1 MKKTILSALICSSF
15 FIVNSTSSFGADQ
28 QNDTSKDIAA
38 IQKTVVLQQQKISD
52 IQSSNEKLL
61 SALEKQGADYKAESK
76 ERFEQLSELKTA
88 LEDVN
93 TKLDDTNQSITTLEN
108 TTKASEQNLKKDVDS
123 LSADT
128 AEKTSNLDNKFT
140 NHSLLGLLGLLC
152 LLGILGGVYW
162 YLRKQHN
169 QENVGLVNKVQSALE
184 GVKKAEEN
192 IVQSDAQLI
201 TQLHEVLAQVKLEHA
216 HLAETAALTASTHL
230 VSDSEDNIDHGLAIK
245 LADEIHRM
253 RRRIAALPENTK
265 GLKSLSKSLERLE
278 EELEGNGYEI
288 IDYMGMNYTEGMT
301 VKARFIPSDELDED
315 ESIITRVV
323 YPQVNFNDKLIQQ
336 ADVEVS
342 VG

>member
-15 FIVNSTSSFGADQ
+15 FVVNSTSSFGAIQ
-28 QNDTSKDIAA
+28 QSMTTEDIVA
-38 IQKTVVLQQQKISD
+38 IQETIVLQQQKISD

-61 SALEKQGADYKAESK
+61 STLEKQGAEYKAESK
-76 ERFEQLSELKTA
+76 ERLEQLSELKVA
-88 LEDVN
+88 VEDVN
-93 TKLDDTNQSITTLEN
+93 TRLDDTNQSIYALEN
-108 TTKASEQNLKKDVDS
+108 TTKISEQNLKKDIDS
-123 LSADT
+123 LGADT
-128 AEKTSNLDNKFT
+128 VERTSDLDDKLT
-140 NHSLLGLLGLLC
+140 NNSLLGLSGLLG
-152 LLGILGGVYW
+152 LLGILGGSYW

-278 EELEGNGYEI
+278 EELKDNGYEI

-301 VKARFIPSDELDED
+301 VKARFIPSDELNED

-323 YPQVNFNDKLIQQ
+323 YPQVNFNDKLIQK

>member
-1 MKKTILSALICSSF
+1 M
-15 FIVNSTSSFGADQ
+15 
-28 QNDTSKDIAA
+28 
-38 IQKTVVLQQQKISD
+38 
-52 IQSSNEKLL
+52 
-61 SALEKQGADYKAESK
+61 
-76 ERFEQLSELKTA
+76 
-88 LEDVN
+88 
-93 TKLDDTNQSITTLEN
+93 
-108 TTKASEQNLKKDVDS
+108 
-123 LSADT
+123 
-128 AEKTSNLDNKFT
+128 
-140 NHSLLGLLGLLC
+140 LGLLGLLG

-162 YLRKQHN
+162 YLRKHHN

-216 HLAETAALTASTHL
+216 HLAEAAAITASTHM
-230 VSDSEDNIDHGLAIK
+230 VSDNIDHGLAIK

-253 RRRIAALPENTK
+253 RRRISALPEDTK

-278 EELEGNGYEI
+278 EELGSNGYEI

-336 ADVEVS
+336 ADIEVS